1 MVRYFLNL
9 TGDKVNNPHQV
20 SVIRQYAQI
29 LFNSIVHDKVFL
41 LPLWMPIMKVV
52 YYFFN
57 YSAYVKNCFFYF
69 RLYVIYPNHLVVL
82 IVGN

>member
-9 TGDKVNNPHQV
+9 TGDKVNNPHQI

-41 LPLWMPIMKVV
+41 LPLWMSIMKVVV
-52 YYFFN
+52 YYFF
-57 YSAYVKNCFFYF
+57 
-69 RLYVIYPNHLVVL
+69 
-82 IVGN
+82 